1 MHLGADSQRK
11 VAFWNRFSNLNV
23 VCLYVASPWAVLNC
37 SNSSSTLKTFTVL
50 QYVLLRRRDF
60 KNVAVF
66 KALLELCGQPFF
78 SKSLDFGIFL
88 LFTFFGFSF
97 LKLKKNFGTS

>member
-66 KALLELCGQPFF
+66 LRLYWNCVANLFSVNLLTLVFF
-78 SKSLDFGIFL
+78 YCSH
-88 LFTFFGFSF
+88 FSVF
-97 LKLKKNFGTS
+97 QF